1 MLNNKIAKKSL
12 LMLSSTSVASV
23 GFASFIYSSRLLT
36 DANLPNATNDEAVC
50 YIKGFDG
57 VYYSSISKA
66 CEVARS
72 LDGGQEI
79 YVIVPTTVKTYE
91 LADESGII
99 TLGENDTLIF
109 PYNGETYNEASN
121 DSESLV
127 YTVELMHNN
136 TLILEQNSK
145 LIIGG
150 ATGGSGEVQGGTKGR
165 YVQMQLDDGSTIVN
179 NGSLEVYGFINEQD
193 DAAVAPVIYQ
203 NNASY
208 TSIPLVIKDWPGGE
222 EALKYILNPNKSSL
236 FFREY
241 DFPNIKAR
249 MEFQYGST
257 LYGDARLYMANN
269 FFDTG
274 ANIISFN
281 GSGLLNMENQSS
293 FVSWDYTSRINSLE
307 EKRNTINFIS
317 DGSISF
323 NSISLTLSGYTIN
336 TKDYYFPITD
346 LFNFDISGSF
356 NVNSKV
362 KFLPGSSIY
371 VHQNSSI
378 NLNADTI
385 IYQLSND
392 QTIKGYSTNE
402 KNAYLYNDGIINI
415 NEGFNGYIRPGEDF
429 NLASSIS
436 TSSRIND
443 LDKNTEFYKGETSNE
458 YNFPAIAD
466 LSSDSSYTNFV
477 AGSSLNTNKFYTANI
492 SNNYK
497 YWYPTDYVT
506 LTFNDIGNAQSGG
519 LGVYEESEFII
530 RVRKSS
536 GDEYDVNSTDSVK
549 LVPGD
554 SFKFIEV
561 DKVNRIV
568 INNQVYLKE
577 NFSSE
582 LYNKS
587 FVITSDMTVDLYT
600 IKIDEAVQIEEIDLV
615 CVGKEGSASFDF
627 GSEGGQLTFKA
638 TIHPDS
644 NIYYTDL
651 KWNVG
656 DGYASIE
663 SINLEAMEATVN
675 FPENNDYLG
684 RDKVVDVYLSL
695 TDRYNNQEV
704 RSNSFKVTVEG
715 CFAKG
720 SLIMVPGFISKKI
733 EDLKLGDYVLT
744 YNQFTGRYKKQR
756 IAYYEYRKDQLFSK
770 IILKFSNNETVEL
783 ITEHCLMNYVTKKFD
798 LINAANAKSF
808 IGNKYLYFDTRNKEF
823 AYKELISVEVLEEIT
838 DSYTIV
844 TENALTHF
852 LGNFLAITDGIVG
865 FYNYLNLNNAFAFD
879 KSNLKNDINK
889 YGLYKYDEFKDYIG
903 KYEFDAFQIAYLKIS
918 VGKNMLTKELIISY
932 INRYLYNGISLK

>member
-1 MLNNKIAKKSL
+1 MLNNKVAKKSL
-12 LMLSSTSVASV
+12 LMLSSTSVASI

-91 LADESGII
+91 LADESGVI

-109 PYNGETYNEASN
+109 PYSGETYNEATSN
-121 DSESLV
+121 SESLA
-127 YTVELMHNN
+127 YTVELLDNN
-136 TLILEQNSK
+136 TLILEKNSR
-145 LIIGG
+145 LIVGG
-150 ATGGSGEVQGGTKGR
+150 GTGGNGAVQGGTKGK
-165 YVQMQLDDGSTIVN
+165 YVQMLMGDGSSIIN
-179 NGSLEVYGFINEQD
+179 NGRLEVYGFIKEND
-193 DAAVAPVIYQ
+193 NTTVSPIIHQ
-203 NNASY
+203 NDGSN
-208 TSIPLVIKDWPGGE
+208 TSIPLVINDFPGGTD
-222 EALKYILNPNKSSL
+222 AVLHLSDKSSL

-241 DFPNIKAR
+241 DFPNINVK
-249 MEFQYGST
+249 MEFFYGSI
-257 LYGDARLYMANN
+257 LFGDARLYMLNK

-274 ANIISFN
+274 ANIISFD
-281 GSGLLNMENQSS
+281 GSGLLNMEDQTS
-293 FVSWDYTSRINSLE
+293 FISWDRTSRKNSIGE
-307 EKRNTINFIS
+307 TRNTINFIS
-317 DGSISF
+317 EGSLSF
-323 NSISLTLSGYTIN
+323 NNIALTLMGYSID
-336 TKDYYFPITD
+336 TKEYYFPITD

-371 VHQNSSI
+371 IHQNSVI

-385 IYQLSND
+385 VYELSDSQSIY
-392 QTIKGYSTNE
+392 GYSTQE
-402 KNAYLYNDGIINI
+402 KIAYLYNEGIINI
-415 NEGFNGYIRPGEDF
+415 NEGFNGYIRPGDNL

-436 TSSRIND
+436 TTSKIND
-443 LDKNTEFYKGETSNE
+443 LDKNTEFYKGETSDV
-458 YNFPAIAD
+458 YSFPAIAD
-466 LSSDSSYTNFV
+466 LSSDRSYNNY
-477 AGSSLNTNKFYTANI
+477 APGSALEADKFYTANI
-492 SNNYK
+492 SNGYK
-497 YWYPTDYVT
+497 YRYPSDYVT
-506 LTFNDIGNAQSGG
+506 LNFNDIGNEQSDG
-519 LGVYEESEFII
+519 LGVYNNSEFVI
-530 RVRKSS
+530 RVKKSN
-536 GDEYDVNSTDSVK
+536 GAEYEVNSPESLK

-554 SFKFIEV
+554 SFEFLSIEN
-561 DKVNRIV
+561 VNSV
-568 INNQVYLKE
+568 KINDEVYLKD
-577 NFSSE
+577 NFSND
-582 LYNKS
+582 LYGKY
-587 FVITSDMTVDLYT
+587 FVLTSNMAVDLYT
-600 IKIDEAVQIEEIDLV
+600 TKIDEAVPIERIDLV
-615 CVGKEGSASFDF
+615 CVGHEDSTSFEFDNQ
-627 GSEGGQLTFKA
+627 GGKLTFKA
-638 TIHPDS
+638 TIYPEND
-644 NIYYTDL
+644 IYYTNL
-651 KWNVG
+651 KRSV
-656 DGYASIE
+656 DDSYASIE

-675 FPENNDYLG
+675 FPTNDG
-684 RDKVVDVYLSL
+684 SFDTSKNVNVYLSL

-704 RSNSFKVTVEG
+704 RSNSFRVTVEGG

-756 IAYYEYRKDQLFSK
+756 IAYYEYRKEQLFSK
-770 IILKFSNNETVEL
+770 IILKFSNNETIEL

-798 LINAANAKSF
+798 LINADNAKSF
-808 IGNKYLYFDTRNKEF
+808 IGNKYLYFDAKNKEF
-823 AYKELISVEVLEEIT
+823 TYKELISVEVLEEIT

-852 LGNFLAITDGIVG
+852 LGNFLAITDGIDG
-865 FYNYLNLNNAFAFD
+865 FYNYLNLNDTFAFD